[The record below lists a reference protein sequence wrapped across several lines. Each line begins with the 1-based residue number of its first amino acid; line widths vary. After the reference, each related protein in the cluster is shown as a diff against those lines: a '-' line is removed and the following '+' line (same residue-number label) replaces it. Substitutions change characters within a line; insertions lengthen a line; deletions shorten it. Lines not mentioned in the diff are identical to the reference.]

1 VDDSA
6 GRRAAAAAIVLMVVW
21 IATYWLW
28 EPRTAETAGVV
39 IDEPVAAEVVPG
51 DPPERQSGARA
62 ERPVSRPALAQTDPL
77 QSGPEIEESGYA
89 AGSQGGQVVIP
100 PEFRAYTV
108 KTGDQ
113 IMTIA
118 KRLYGDTRHWQAIAK
133 ANPEVDPQKLR
144 VGQTIRV
151 PKDPGNIQGVVVDAG
166 ESSPPPA
173 PEPET
178 IEHVVQNNDSLW
190 KIAAAFYGD
199 GTKWRL
205 IRDANRELVGD
216 EGQRLRPGMT
226 LVIPPAPN
234 GAR

>member
-1 VDDSA
+1 MDDSA

-28 EPRTAETAGVV
+28 EPRSAETAGIVV
-39 IDEPVAAEVVPG
+39 DEPAAAVVEPREAAERSLVTREPAPAQP
-51 DPPERQSGARA
+51 DRPAEDDQQADDQSG
-62 ERPVSRPALAQTDPL
+62 EPAGG
-77 QSGPEIEESGYA
+77 GPR
-89 AGSQGGQVVIP
+89 VLP

-108 KTGDQ
+108 RSGDQ

-118 KRLYGDTRHWQAIAK
+118 RRLYGDTRHWQAIAK

-151 PKDPGNIQGVVVDAG
+151 PKDPGNIQGVLVEEG

-205 IRDANRELVGD
+205 IRDANRDLVGD
-216 EGQRLRPGMT
+216 DGSRLRPGMT